1 MKKLSLLLG
10 ALTMV
15 VLVSCKEKEEE
26 PIEVAPVEVAPEATE
41 NEGTKIKVNADGVE
55 YSDGNTEIEVSKDG
69 GEVKKD

>member
-26 PIEVAPVEVAPEATE
+26 PIEAAPVEVAPEATE
-41 NEGTKIKVNADGVE
+41 NEGTKIKRKTLNGVR
-55 YSDGNTEIEVSKDG
+55 IF
-69 GEVKKD
+69 